1 MGNTQ
6 LIKKIKKLRQIS
18 PPREWVNL
26 TKKEIL
32 GEIDEKRENQLVGW
46 LFTPIRKPAFVVRT
60 MMVAVLILTGSLFY
74 LFYLNSQAP
83 QISLSNLNFLQN
95 QENENLITSLQ
106 ELKTNLNKITFSLNN
121 LKSLKD
127 KDPKQALAVTEV
139 VRVTADNAQNLLKEM
154 RKKAS
159 SKKVLAALTEMEDSF
174 QELGET
180 SSNLRIEIIESLF
193 QDLDQRTL
201 TEDDQNRLQK
211 AKDYYN
217 EGKIEQAMILLMRI
231 GQK

>member
-6 LIKKIKKLRQIS
+6 LIKKIKKLRQIR

-60 MMVAVLILTGSLFY
+60 IMVAVLILAGSFFY
-74 LFYLNSQAP
+74 LYYLNSQIP
-83 QISLSNLNFLQN
+83 QISFSNLNFFQN
-95 QENENLITSLQ
+95 QENEDLVASLQ
-106 ELKTNLNKITFSLNN
+106 ELEVSLNKITSSLNN
-121 LKSLKD
+121 LKNL